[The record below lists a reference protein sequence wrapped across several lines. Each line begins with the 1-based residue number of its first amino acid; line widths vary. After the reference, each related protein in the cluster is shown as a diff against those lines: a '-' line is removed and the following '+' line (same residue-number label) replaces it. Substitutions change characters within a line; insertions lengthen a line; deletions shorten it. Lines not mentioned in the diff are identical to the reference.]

1 MHLNKVKML
10 KLILIQSAASP
21 LSLRERDKKRSKN
34 ISGLSFGIL
43 NKNFQDRRVVGQWGM
58 DRHSQGL
65 VQDLYPL
72 HCIAFAAESYL
83 QNTFRV
89 QFRLSKKVS
98 LFHRI
103 SLTARIAGS

>member
-65 VQDLYPL
+65 VQGLYPL
-72 HCIAFAAESYL
+72 HCLCGRILSSEYIQGTGQTFKESVSVP
-83 QNTFRV
+83 QNFT
-89 QFRLSKKVS
+89 
-98 LFHRI
+98 HR
-103 SLTARIAGS
+103 